1 MSDSTTADETIAV
14 SRSNPPEIDF
24 TKLPAGKLLEKG
36 DLPKKRKPWEE
47 VKIPVDALLL
57 TVKDCEFLS
66 CVSYLNSGFF
76 KSNHITLGDVYF
88 GKIGDGTKVA
98 LKVCEMGS
106 SGPGGSAV
114 AVQNAVKVLKP
125 KVVFFVGFCGG
136 LNERKLKLGNVVV
149 LTKLEAYGPAKV
161 TESKTEYRGVR
172 VVLDRDFLS
181 MVQSTAHGWTAPL
194 TTTDDGKSVTVHR
207 GPFLT
212 GSQVVDSKKR
222 RDELTEEFPDA
233 LAIEMEAEGGY
244 KSF

>member
-1 MSDSTTADETIAV
+1 MSDSQTADERIAV
-14 SRSNPPEIDF
+14 SSNNPPGIDF
-24 TKLPAGKLLEKG
+24 AQLPARKLLEKR
-36 DLPKKRKPWEE
+36 DLPKNRKPWEE
-47 VKIPVDALLL
+47 VELPVDALLL
-57 TVKDCEFLS
+57 TVKDCEFFS

-76 KSNHITLGDVYF
+76 RSNHTTLGDVYF
-88 GKIGDGTKVA
+88 GKIGKGTKVA

-106 SGPGGSAV
+106 SGPGGSAI
-114 AVQNAVKVLKP
+114 AVQNAVKVFKP

-136 LNERKLKLGNVVV
+136 LNERKLKMGDVVV

-172 VVLDRDFLS
+172 VVLDRDLLS
-181 MVQSTAHGWTAPL
+181 MVKNTADGWKAPL
-194 TTTDDGKSVTVHR
+194 TTTDEREYVTVHH

-212 GSQVVDSKKR
+212 GSRVVDSKKR